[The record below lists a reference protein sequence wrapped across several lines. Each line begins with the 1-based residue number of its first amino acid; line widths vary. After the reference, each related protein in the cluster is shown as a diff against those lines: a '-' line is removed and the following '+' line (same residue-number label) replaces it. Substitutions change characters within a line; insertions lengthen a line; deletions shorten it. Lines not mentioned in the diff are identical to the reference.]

1 MKRILLVIALAITT
15 VTFAQEEEIKILKK
29 LDKKSGQP
37 TQKDM
42 EKLSSALAVLD
53 TNVTSLDDEDKVL
66 YHYFKVSQPIMEV
79 MMVAMKNPNDV
90 AAIQE
95 ASKKYNTT
103 EFLESMSSHYN
114 TMVDLEKK
122 LGQKEYT
129 EDIKPLMDMMK
140 QQLAQQAFQLNTDKK
155 FKEASEAFYALY
167 KFDNTNG
174 SNLEN
179 AAILAVQAEEY
190 KFAEKMY
197 DELKNSDYLNNG
209 VKYFAVNK
217 ASGQEESFT
226 DRKDMVKMISLG
238 SHEKPR
244 TEKVSKKKPEVY
256 KMLALIASQNGNYDK
271 AKIAIEDAL
280 ELNPKDDELKK
291 EAARIY
297 FNEAYEMLKDDQKLV
312 DEINANLDNKAK
324 YDELIE
330 KRKELF
336 KKALPNFEKAYS
348 LNPNDANTKSLLK
361 MSYDILEMKDKAAT
375 IK

>member
-79 MMVAMKNPNDV
+79 MIVAMKNPNDV

-95 ASKKYNTT
+95 ASKKYNTP

-122 LGQKEYT
+122 LGEKEHT

-209 VKYFAVNK
+209 IKYFAVNK
-217 ASGQEESFT
+217 ASGKEETFNSR
-226 DRKDMVKMISLG
+226 DDMVKMISLG

-312 DEINANLDNKAK
+312 DEINANLDDKAK
-324 YDELIE
+324 FDKLVG